1 MSQKP
6 SQASFPLTCYSGDAC
21 PLPALQPD
29 LLALIRQSSPS
40 HHRGRH
46 SGLVHR
52 STARNMDSS
61 GPVDQP
67 YSGLVH
73 KRTARNIVEEPAET
87 LRQASAG

>member
-1 MSQKP
+1 MSQIQ
-6 SQASFPLTCYSGDAC
+6 SHATFPLTCYSGDAC

-29 LLALIRQSSPS
+29 LLALVWQSSPA

-52 STARNMDSS
+52 STPRNVDNTD
-61 GPVDQP
+61 PVDQP

-73 KRTARNIVEEPAET
+73 KRTARNIVEKPAET
-87 LRQASAG
+87 LRLASAG